1 MTLDFGGVTPISHA
15 AITGRA
21 IVQDHMTYEENPVQI
36 SQSSGSRPAVVRN
49 ASNVALETIME
60 SQNSS
65 QYSPSKILI
74 KNDKFNGNNS
84 CVKEQSEEAEHS
96 SGIMP
101 HAQSSGSDILKI
113 QVPQDKN
120 KQEDGRTGKS
130 SRRKKSGSNN
140 RLPANLVASI
150 ATNDTM

>member
-1 MTLDFGGVTPISHA
+1 
-15 AITGRA
+15 
-21 IVQDHMTYEENPVQI
+21 MTYDENPVQI
-36 SQSSGSRPAVVRN
+36 SQSSGSRPTVVRN

-74 KNDKFNGNNS
+74 KNEKFNGNNS

-113 QVPQDKN
+113 QVLRDNRNHLNYSGAGASLKKKEAAALVQQDG
-120 KQEDGRTGKS
+120 GRTGKS
-130 SRRKKSGSNN
+130 SRRKKSGSN